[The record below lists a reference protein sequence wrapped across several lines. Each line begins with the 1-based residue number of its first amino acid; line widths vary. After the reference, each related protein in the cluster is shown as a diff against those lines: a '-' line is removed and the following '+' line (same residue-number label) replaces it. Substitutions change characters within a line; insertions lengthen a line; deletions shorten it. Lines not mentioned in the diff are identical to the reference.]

1 MFVKVKRLRRRGD
14 RLSDHDISADQGTV
28 GHMIVWQLEAVIVA
42 KLYAVGD
49 ESRKVPV
56 IPELWRVRVVAMGA
70 DKMLFEGFERIGDKL
85 VPDAAMIRQ
94 EWAVQVL
101 GSQLAP

>member
-1 MFVKVKRLRRRGD
+1 MYVKVKRLRRHGE

-28 GHMIVWQLEAVIVA
+28 GHMTVWQVEATIVA
-42 KLYAVGD
+42 KLRATGD
-49 ESRKVPV
+49 DSRTTAV
-56 IPELWRVRVVAMGA
+56 IPELWRARVVAMNA

-94 EWAVQVL
+94 EWAVQVMA
-101 GSQLAP
+101 LAP